1 MPLIRNIPYTDVPVA
16 YSLEYADQA
25 ARLADS
31 GLVAADRGRIARQAD
46 SGDYYILQVVSPVT
60 WALLGIP
67 ASVGSYTHT
76 QASAST
82 VWTINHNLGFYPNIQ
97 ARSAGGLAI
106 NGRLQHVSV
115 NQATI
120 TFLTALTGTARA
132 N

>member
-16 YSLEYADQA
+16 YS
-25 ARLADS
+25 
-31 GLVAADRGRIARQAD
+31 
-46 SGDYYILQVVSPVT
+46 
-60 WALLGIP
+60 
-67 ASVGSYTHT
+67 
-76 QASAST
+76 
-82 VWTINHNLGFYPNIQ
+82 HNLGFYPNIQ